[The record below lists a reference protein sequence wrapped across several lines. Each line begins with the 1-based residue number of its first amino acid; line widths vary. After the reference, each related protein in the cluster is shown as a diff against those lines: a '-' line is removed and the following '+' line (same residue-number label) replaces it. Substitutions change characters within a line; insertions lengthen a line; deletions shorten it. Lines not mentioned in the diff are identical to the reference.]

1 LYFCSFIKIMANLKE
16 RWGITSN
23 WQILI
28 ILFVFSITGSS
39 SLIVAKPIIKFL
51 GITKESLHIILYWI
65 LYVLISFVFYQII
78 LVFFGWVFGQFKF
91 FWNMEKKML
100 KRMGFSKF
108 IKD

>member
-1 LYFCSFIKIMANLKE
+1 MANLKE

-39 SLIVAKPIIKFL
+39 
-51 GITKESLHIILYWI
+51 WI

>member
-1 LYFCSFIKIMANLKE
+1 MSNLKE

-39 SLIVAKPIIKFL
+39 SLFVAKPIIQFL
-51 GITKESLHIILYWI
+51 GISKENLHIVVYWI
-65 LYVLISFVFYQII
+65 LYVLISFIFYQIM
-78 LVFFGWVFGQFKF
+78 LVLFGWIFGQFKF

-100 KRMGFSKF
+100 KRIGLSRFL
-108 IKD
+108 KD

>member
-1 LYFCSFIKIMANLKE
+1 MANLKE

>member
-1 LYFCSFIKIMANLKE
+1 MANLKE

-39 SLIVAKPIIKFL
+39 SLFVAKPIIKFL
-51 GITKESLHIILYWI
+51 GISKENLHIIVYWI
-65 LYVLISFVFYQII
+65 LYVLISFIFYQIM
-78 LVFFGWVFGQFKF
+78 LVLFGWVFGQFKF

-100 KRMGFSKF
+100 KRIGLSSF
-108 IKD
+108 IKE